1 MEIKHKIFE
10 QVSNNPVV
18 LYMKGS
24 PNFPQCGFSSLAVDI
39 LKRCGVANLVAVDVL
54 ADPEL
59 RQGVKEYAN
68 WPTVPQLYINGEFIG
83 GADIMREM
91 YASGELAKILPPEA
105 KETPAKE

>member
-1 MEIKHKIFE
+1 MNMQNKIFE

-24 PNFPQCGFSSLAVDI
+24 PTFPQCGFSSLAVEI
-39 LKRCGVANLVAVDVL
+39 LKRCGVTKLVTVDVL
-54 ADPEL
+54 ADADL
-59 RQGVKEYAN
+59 RQGVKEYAS

-91 YASGELAKILPPEA
+91 YASGELAKTLPPEA
-105 KETPAKE
+105 LGDSGS

>member
-1 MEIKHKIFE
+1 MDIKHKIFE

-39 LKRCGVANLVAVDVL
+39 LKRCGLANLVAVDVL

-59 RQGVKEYAN
+59 RQGIKEYAN

-91 YASGELAKILPPEA
+91 YASGELAKILPPDSL
-105 KETPAKE
+105 KTPPQE

>member
-1 MEIKHKIFE
+1 MDIKHKIFE
-10 QVSNNPVV
+10 QISNNPVV

-39 LKRCGVANLVAVDVL
+39 LKRCGVANLVTVDVL
-54 ADPEL
+54 ADPDV

-68 WPTVPQLYINGEFIG
+68 WPTIPQLYINGEFVG

-91 YASGELAKILPPEA
+91 YSSGDLAKMLPPEA
-105 KETPAKE
+105 LETAPKE